1 MQYINTITITKL
13 LLNFC
18 MNCKSSESVKFLKK
32 LHVQLSLFMNK
43 HISQVLL
50 WFLYNHVLF
59 CLFEDTVFSYTN
71 VVKRLF
77 YIMQFYW
84 YIYILYTKIILICYN
99 LNTLIDVFSLQRCF
113 KAIEMIPT
121 MLQLI

>member
-18 MNCKSSESVKFLKK
+18 MYCKSSESVKFFEETTCTT
-32 LHVQLSLFMNK
+32 LSIHEQTHFTGSL
-43 HISQVLL
+43 VV
-50 WFLYNHVLF
+50 LYNHVLF
-59 CLFEDTVFSYTN
+59 CLFEDTAFSYTN

-113 KAIEMIPT
+113 KAIEMIRT